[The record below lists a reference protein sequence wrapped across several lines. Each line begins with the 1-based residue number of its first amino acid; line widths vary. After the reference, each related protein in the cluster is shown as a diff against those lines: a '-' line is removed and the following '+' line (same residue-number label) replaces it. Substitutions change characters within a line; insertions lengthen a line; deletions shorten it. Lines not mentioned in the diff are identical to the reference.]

1 MSCFTLRAMVA
12 GQVGKLSLKVEF
24 SMVDCSEILLLV
36 SLTQILLVAVPL
48 AFTQRHYAV
57 FRSLATRLAG
67 GQCLLAIAASVSLM
81 LGSSE
86 QAVFTLLGA
95 LSFQCNGTS
104 MLMFTLV
111 SFIGWITCRYSVRY
125 LDGET
130 IQGRYFKWMSFTLG
144 SVGAMVLSAD
154 LSTFCL
160 LWCLTSFGLHNLLLH
175 YAERP
180 AARRAA
186 WTKFIVSRLGDAAL
200 LSAVCLYYPLVSSLQ
215 FSELAAAATDATMAS
230 QPAFQVATCLLAIG
244 ILAKSAQMPF
254 HTWLPLTMET
264 PTPVSALMHAG
275 IVNAGGYLLVRS
287 SPLLTSSIAAQ
298 SLVIVVGT
306 LTACLASI
314 IMVTQTSIKKKLAYS
329 TIAQMGFMLMQCGL
343 GAYSAAM
350 LHIVAHS
357 LYKAYAFLTSG
368 SVMAQRAAMQAALP
382 NVRPLS
388 WLGTLA
394 VLLGVMATAWAMLWS
409 VGQNPVAKPGGWLLV
424 ALLSSAITFW
434 LAQTIATGKLSL
446 IVRASLVALVLIG
459 SYAIGFALMDE
470 MVAGQSTASQTLS
483 TSSWSA
489 AQSLFVLTAF
499 LGLFIFQLAIQSPTM
514 ANHLR
519 AWQIHAANGFYLE
532 SWLRRRFWLLKS

>member
-1 MSCFTLRAMVA
+1 
-12 GQVGKLSLKVEF
+12 
-24 SMVDCSEILLLV
+24 MVDCPEILMLV
-36 SLTQILLVAVPL
+36 SVAQILLVAVPL
-48 AFTQRHYAV
+48 AITQRHCAL
-57 FRSLATRLAG
+57 FRNLATRLAG
-67 GQCLLAIAASVSLM
+67 GQCLLAIGTSVSLM
-81 LGSSE
+81 LRGSDS
-86 QAVFTLLGA
+86 AVFA
-95 LSFQCNGTS
+95 IAESLSFQCNGTS

-130 IQGRYFKWMSFTLG
+130 MQGRYFKWMSFTLG

-154 LSTFCL
+154 LGTFCL

-175 YAERP
+175 YEERA

-200 LSAVCLYYPLVSSLQ
+200 LSAVCLYYPLVNSLH
-215 FSELAAAATDATMAS
+215 FAELAAAAADAATAGN
-230 QPAFQVATCLLAIG
+230 PAFQVATCLLAIG

-298 SLVIVVGT
+298 SLVIAVGT

-314 IMVTQTSIKKKLAYS
+314 IMLTQTSIKKKLAYS

-368 SVMAQRAAMQAALP
+368 SVMTQRAATQAALP
-382 NVRPLS
+382 SVRPLP
-388 WLGTLA
+388 WLGT
-394 VLLGVMATAWAMLWS
+394 VTILLGVMATAWAMLWS
-409 VGQNPVAKPGGWLLV
+409 VGQNPIAKPGGWLLV

-434 LAQTIATGKLSL
+434 LAQTMATGKLSL
-446 IVRASLVALVLIG
+446 IVRASLVTLVLIG
-459 SYAIGFALMDE
+459 SYAIGFALVDE
-470 MVAGQSTASQTLS
+470 MVAGQRTAPQSLPI
-483 TSSWSA
+483 SSWSA
-489 AQSLFVLTAF
+489 VQSLLVLAAF
-499 LGLFIFQLAIQSPTM
+499 LGLFIFQLAIQSPST
-514 ANHLR
+514 ANRLR